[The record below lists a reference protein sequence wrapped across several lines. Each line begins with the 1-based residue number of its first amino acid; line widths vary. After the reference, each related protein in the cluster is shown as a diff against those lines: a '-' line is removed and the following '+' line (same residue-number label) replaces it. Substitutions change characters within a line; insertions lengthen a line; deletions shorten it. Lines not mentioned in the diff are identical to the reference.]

1 MVEGDAARPRL
12 RDAREA
18 AQAVLFGLRGLSHIV
33 STGCTSSTD
42 AIAYAAQHIA
52 LGRQDMMLSGGV
64 DAPLAPQRLT
74 APPDGRV
81 GGPGHHVGRARHRR
95 HERSWPYT
103 ASPVTHVAGTP
114 AARARASRAWAH
126 G

>member
-1 MVEGDAARPRL
+1 MTVVGTL
-12 RDAREA
+12 
-18 AQAVLFGLRGLSHIV
+18 VV
-33 STGCTSSTD
+33 S
-42 AIAYAAQHIA
+42 A
-52 LGRQDMMLSGGV
+52 LGGYGFARFDFPGKNLLF
-64 DAPLAPQRLT
+64 LAPQRLT

-95 HERSWPYT
+95 HVRSWPYT

-114 AARARASRAWAH
+114 AAHARASRAWAH